1 MTVLGTLGSRVRDAT
16 VELGSLM
23 SIVMLGFQNGRGG
36 IQDQVNIAAVKGSK
50 GSKAR
55 VTVRMPQ
62 SAGIYGKLIMG
73 MGWMDSSMDDPL
85 FLLFFFKPQLVS
97 RRVTSAAAIENHHSP
112 SSRF

>member
-1 MTVLGTLGSRVRDAT
+1 MSSSVVTVLGTLGSRVRDAA

-36 IQDQVNIAAVKGSK
+36 IQDQVNITAVT

-55 VTVRMPQ
+55 VKVRMPQ

-73 MGWMDSSMDDPL
+73 MGWIDSSVNDPL
-85 FLLFFFKPQLVS
+85 FLLLFFSKS
-97 RRVTSAAAIENHHSP
+97 W
-112 SSRF
+112 

>member
-16 VELGSLM
+16 VELGSLT

-36 IQDQVNIAAVKGSK
+36 IQDQVNITAVK

-85 FLLFFFKPQLVS
+85 FLLFFFKQELVS
-97 RRVTSAAAIENHHSP
+97 RRVTSAAAIENHNSP